1 MLTCWCSE
9 GGCHVWS
16 ISIVISVKWT
26 WVKSLFKLTHFQV
39 RWGGGDFLLNPACVD
54 GTYLKSE
61 GEECQ
66 CEWSVV
72 GMLNMSSGLFPNAAI
87 CPQGCRNGG
96 VCVAPGICS
105 CPEGWLGGAC
115 HTGEFQLVPM
125 NRAQLK
131 HETTS
136 SKDVRQ
142 DFYAGVRESRHLL
155 TSVAAC
161 WRFSP
166 SPPSVFSFY
175 D

>member
-1 MLTCWCSE
+1 MFRGRLSRVKHLHSHQCKMNLGQVSFQAYTLPSE
-9 GGCHVWS
+9 V
-16 ISIVISVKWT
+16 
-26 WVKSLFKLTHFQV
+26 
-39 RWGGGDFLLNPACVD
+39 GGGDFLLNPACVD